1 MRDEDFFYEGAER
14 GDLLDALNGHA
25 HEGATTVLEGD
36 TGSGVSTLLGML
48 AMSLVSDFELIR
60 LDGAEAL
67 DANAVVDA
75 MLGHFGIERTD
86 LAETLKQ
93 TLAHNRL
100 MIVVDN
106 AEQLESAALT
116 TMASLKQK
124 LGQRLAYVFGG
135 VPGTSEKVRAAGLTV
150 ADTLVLPSLDD
161 EQVIAFVEEAFAI
174 DLDDEQAAELRERSD
189 GLPGPLLGL
198 LEHHESRPPAAATTG
213 GRRPIPLRHGLA
225 VGALVLVVLVLWL
238 ASGGDDDEAPA
249 SSRVVGLKVPAPP
262 AAPPADPDAQAE
274 AKPQR
279 PALINSPEQ
288 SRRALA
294 EYADSAKAF
303 EKAESRREPP
313 AQEAAPATDK
323 PAPASADQPAAR
335 PQPAQTQTPAPAPA
349 SKPATPAAAASD
361 YRQAGWLAGRAD
373 SDWFLQLIATGREE
387 GARGVLDQLRGEGA
401 YYRTRRGEKTVYL
414 VVAGPY
420 ASRDAALAA
429 RETLPD
435 ALRKSGPFPR
445 PMADIRKELP

>member
-135 VPGTSEKVRAAGLTV
+135 VPGTSEKVRAGGLTV

-198 LEHHESRPPAAATTG
+198 PEHHESRPPAAATTS
-213 GRRPIPLRHGLA
+213 GRRPTPLRHRPA
-225 VGALVLVVLVLWL
+225 VGPPAPVLLVLRL
-238 ASGGDDDEAPA
+238 AS
-249 SSRVVGLKVPAPP
+249 
-262 AAPPADPDAQAE
+262 
-274 AKPQR
+274 
-279 PALINSPEQ
+279 ALPHGQ
-288 SRRALA
+288 
-294 EYADSAKAF
+294 
-303 EKAESRREPP
+303 P
-313 AQEAAPATDK
+313 
-323 PAPASADQPAAR
+323 PAPAR
-335 PQPAQTQTPAPAPA
+335 
-349 SKPATPAAAASD
+349 
-361 YRQAGWLAGRAD
+361 LAG
-373 SDWFLQLIATGREE
+373 LE
-387 GARGVLDQLRGEGA
+387 
-401 YYRTRRGEKTVYL
+401 
-414 VVAGPY
+414 
-420 ASRDAALAA
+420 
-429 RETLPD
+429 LPEH
-435 ALRKSGPFPR
+435 PHPR
-445 PMADIRKELP
+445 PAEPDPHAM